1 MDYRQ
6 DPLYKKFKQEQ
17 SQNNQQQNSSYKQD
31 PLYAKFK
38 QEKQRSQKRLETL
51 NEYIPDFAEDFIY
64 GSAKNIADYTA
75 SAAKMFG
82 NNDLQR
88 RARVASE
95 TLDNNVGNEWAR
107 LAGEIIGDPLNLTP
121 AGIVSKGSKVGKIGK
136 VLTKTKPRAVATSM
150 GLGAGI
156 GAGTMAAKDY
166 GNDAMST
173 TEKVH
178 DAELGA
184 GIVAG
189 LNGLISAFTKGRV
202 NNVIKPEMVQGAKSD
217 EDIANAILKN
227 SDAFGLTSDEASAVH
242 SEVLKGKY
250 PKVPDAYKVEQ
261 AGFVKKS
268 QPNFQMRPNNP
279 PATMDINTALAVLA
293 READKKRVAQGLEPI
308 YQHKYQVQS
317 QYRKESIY
325 PQQQEQPYTPNFV
338 SGDFNNNIPVPYNA
352 DAELMQRYHAIASHP
367 RLQELLSMREG
378 VSAKDAQ
385 SPQRVVSKGGYR
397 ELDGYGGENKHAYDR
412 AVYEK
417 NYAHDFHLTK
427 QDIGKLYRG
436 QYDDNLLSKLETD
449 LDTLDN
455 HPDYAEPMSSINDI
469 DYKEELAKL
478 DDTDVSLTPNEWEE
492 ANTVFAKGL
501 DNVAA
506 GTYAGIGQDENGN
519 ITFDPEKFILGLGGY
534 TAVKAALKNGTIR
547 GKLKDIAVDALDR
560 VNFNPEVQKQGNSFN
575 SMSPVKMGDNSLS
588 TIDDVK
594 ETLSKHRGQYTN
606 IEYTKDNW
614 NKLFPNNTVETP
626 LGKVKLGENQFE
638 KLDPTIPDPKDIT
651 RVKQDRRHHLSYI
664 EQTLKEPAF
673 AIKKDDGSKLLY
685 FKEIEN
691 GNKVKQYSSI
701 MIDKDGMHI
710 SISSHPMNYKQI
722 KKEIN
727 KNDVVYIAKEV
738 TTNGATKSHPTS
750 KIVEDKEKKGYEI
763 SLITDNSSSNSK
775 IIPQKEEKN
784 LIAQHNLTEDN
795 VKFADKHGGLA
806 VPSIAITKKDT
817 PLDGFGDITLL
828 GDKEMI
834 TPKRDTKT
842 YGADIYSPRYPQV
855 KKQLS
860 HKAIRNIEDDLNK
873 YHKLVGNSSYVDPE
887 NLADD
892 LGLKMKFLESK
903 GYSKDKV
910 LKYDTPKKENIEIA
924 KTFKSFYDDGKL
936 NRDYVNDDKFIL
948 KVKEFLRNKI
958 GDDIN
963 DWSETQIQRVAKNYA
978 QIMKDTI
985 RKMKKG
991 KSADFYETRSNVSNI
1006 INKKHSKEFKD
1017 YVNSYYKQHG
1027 AEEKIYDG
1035 TDRNGRQKWIDH
1047 TIDNVVKKLKKNL
1060 RGGEGFNYGTGS
1072 IRALHTPQFKTLA
1085 QIQKAKDKLV
1095 SKDEFEAIKKEIEDE
1110 YFRVADEFDN
1120 HIGNSSF
1127 GSDEFNGVLSEIAD
1141 KPLDKVL
1148 HEYGIEDLPK
1158 SIKDDIE
1165 NLKIALKEMPTEYFE
1180 TKILR
1185 KVDLGEFKVALVPNG
1200 TSKETIE
1207 LLKKKGLKVS
1217 KYNPKIDGARAEK
1230 IAKVAE
1236 KEGILFVNPTHT
1248 MAGSFAGGSDT
1259 AINQRDY
1266 NGDGKTDIIDILIGA
1281 GIGAAGINA
1290 LKKAAPKLFEDEA
1303 GKDGFKAGL
1312 FAGSKA
1318 KGFDAAKRAGKTFDG
1333 KYDTLERFEIDD
1345 SKAKLKNLAR
1355 YVNTKDGTKLENI
1368 LDHKELFD
1376 NYPELKDI
1384 SVKFHNG
1391 SGSSFSRDGIEIGIK
1406 DFKTKDDFKSTLL
1419 HELQHSI
1426 QKEEGFARGG
1436 SAQEFY
1442 NDFKKKIN
1450 LLKYELEFEPD
1461 DFIRDKKLKQ
1471 LSELESKYKD
1481 GGKEEAFKMYQN
1493 LAGEIEA
1500 RDIQARA
1507 DYTPEQREKIAPY
1520 SSEDIAQEDA
1530 VMRFNNA
1537 NEDLFKNMS
1546 ENKKEFESKIQEAKK
1561 KGYAHLSKIVSKE
1574 AQKEWGDAAST
1585 LKRWF
1590 TDTLGAK
1597 YHDIRESAT
1606 ASTNGMS
1613 VKLER
1618 LHRALKELNEADR
1631 VSLHDYIAGETNDIN
1646 PTLKPLADKLKQD
1659 IDNLSKDLVS
1669 KGVLTQEQYD
1679 EWAGYYIHRNY
1690 EQHFFKDVKNLMK
1703 RGFKIDDIHK
1713 RGNIQEI
1720 SEKEAKKLLVDP
1732 KFIAST
1738 QKPLRDGGQRL
1749 TKLANGKYELRR
1761 DWTRAERD
1769 AMNEIRDGAITI
1781 PETLMRLKRMADNAK
1796 FLEDVSKIDEVILK
1810 DAEKFS
1816 DDEISAA
1823 GFVKAPNSPKYGVLA
1838 GKHIRKDVFDD
1849 ISARNDE
1856 IFNTFYGSDGAIARI
1871 WKNYLSLWKKSKTVW
1886 NVPSH
1891 LNNFMSNQ
1899 FLMHLA
1905 GMRADEIVTSIG
1917 RAGKMMYEG
1926 NRLEKLMQKK
1936 MLGQATKAELKEL
1949 EDMGEDLKYFL
1960 EAKDGGLLGRSQL
1973 NDILA
1978 GQQKIDKKGVLGKID
1993 KFSEDMYHG
2002 EDAINKIAMYAHLRE
2017 KVGMSA
2023 DEARKAVLTIMPD
2036 YSKPMPMGY
2045 RVLRDTG
2052 ISPFISWSYYTM
2064 PAIWKLLKTSQG
2076 AKKASLAMGT
2086 LAGLEYVLT
2095 GGAVTP
2101 LDNIPFYGGNKPE
2114 DFKGR
2119 RFGIGRSGDTIHT
2132 LKTDRWIPYIELT
2145 DPINFFVSNIS
2156 GPSTNAVV
2164 NTLTSLSKAG
2174 MINPYYGRPVTYKN
2188 KGAGQKAYD
2197 YAKYLT
2203 QSYVPLPAQ
2212 AYSGWNLIE
2221 SLARSKKN
2229 RRRNK
2234 VIEPRTPTQ
2243 EILKNI
2249 GLNSL
2254 SYSRSQAR
2262 KENND

>member
-107 LAGEIIGDPLNLTP
+107 LAGEIVGDPLNLTP

-217 EDIANAILKN
+217 DDIANAILKN
-227 SDAFGLTSDEASAVH
+227 SDAFGLTPDEASAVH

-279 PATMDINTALAVLA
+279 SATMDINTALAVLA

-308 YQHKYQVQS
+308 YQHKYQLQS

-325 PQQQEQPYTPNFV
+325 PQQEEQPYTPNFV
-338 SGDFNNNIPVPYNA
+338 SGDFNNNIPTPYNA
-352 DAELMQRYHAIASHP
+352 DVKLSPGEL
-367 RLQELLSMREG
+367 
-378 VSAKDAQ
+378 
-385 SPQRVVSKGGYR
+385 
-397 ELDGYGGENKHAYDR
+397 
-412 AVYEK
+412 
-417 NYAHDFHLTK
+417 
-427 QDIGKLYRG
+427 
-436 QYDDNLLSKLETD
+436 
-449 LDTLDN
+449 
-455 HPDYAEPMSSINDI
+455 
-469 DYKEELAKL
+469 
-478 DDTDVSLTPNEWEE
+478 EE
-492 ANTVFAKGL
+492 ANAVFAKGL

-534 TAVKAALKNGTIR
+534 TAVKHALMNGTIR

-575 SMSPVKMGDNSLS
+575 SMSPVKSKVQKEKRGIYNVTFNGKNSTQIKANDLDDLVEYAKGTRKYGAKHILSRHYGDGKVGEITQEEITQFGEIIRNGEINPSS
-588 TIDDVK
+588 FK
-594 ETLSKHRGQYTN
+594 ETKNGISYVY
-606 IEYTKDNW
+606 EMKD
-614 NKLFPNNTVETP
+614 
-626 LGKVKLGENQFE
+626 G
-638 KLDPTIPDPKDIT
+638 D
-651 RVKQDRRHHLSYI
+651 
-664 EQTLKEPAF
+664 
-673 AIKKDDGSKLLY
+673 KLLQVVVDETNDGRKILSGFTDKNY
-685 FKEIEN
+685 FKKED
-691 GNKVKQYSSI
+691 GTKQGL
-701 MIDKDGMHI
+701 K
-710 SISSHPMNYKQI
+710 P
-722 KKEIN
+722 
-727 KNDVVYIAKEV
+727 
-738 TTNGATKSHPTS
+738 
-750 KIVEDKEKKGYEI
+750 
-763 SLITDNSSSNSK
+763 SSNET
-775 IIPQKEEKN
+775 IIPQKNKN
-784 LIAQHNLTEDN
+784 IKANGMH
-795 VKFADKHGGLA
+795 
-806 VPSIAITKKDT
+806 SIA
-817 PLDGFGDITLL
+817 
-828 GDKEMI
+828 
-834 TPKRDTKT
+834 
-842 YGADIYSPRYPQV
+842 
-855 KKQLS
+855 
-860 HKAIRNIEDDLNK
+860 
-873 YHKLVGNSSYVDPE
+873 
-887 NLADD
+887 
-892 LGLKMKFLESK
+892 
-903 GYSKDKV
+903 
-910 LKYDTPKKENIEIA
+910 
-924 KTFKSFYDDGKL
+924 
-936 NRDYVNDDKFIL
+936 
-948 KVKEFLRNKI
+948 
-958 GDDIN
+958 
-963 DWSETQIQRVAKNYA
+963 
-978 QIMKDTI
+978 
-985 RKMKKG
+985 
-991 KSADFYETRSNVSNI
+991 
-1006 INKKHSKEFKD
+1006 
-1017 YVNSYYKQHG
+1017 
-1027 AEEKIYDG
+1027 
-1035 TDRNGRQKWIDH
+1035 
-1047 TIDNVVKKLKKNL
+1047 
-1060 RGGEGFNYGTGS
+1060 GG
-1072 IRALHTPQFKTLA
+1072 
-1085 QIQKAKDKLV
+1085 
-1095 SKDEFEAIKKEIEDE
+1095 
-1110 YFRVADEFDN
+1110 
-1120 HIGNSSF
+1120 
-1127 GSDEFNGVLSEIAD
+1127 
-1141 KPLDKVL
+1141 
-1148 HEYGIEDLPK
+1148 
-1158 SIKDDIE
+1158 
-1165 NLKIALKEMPTEYFE
+1165 
-1180 TKILR
+1180 
-1185 KVDLGEFKVALVPNG
+1185 
-1200 TSKETIE
+1200 
-1207 LLKKKGLKVS
+1207 
-1217 KYNPKIDGARAEK
+1217 
-1230 IAKVAE
+1230 
-1236 KEGILFVNPTHT
+1236 
-1248 MAGSFAGGSDT
+1248 FAGGADSL
-1259 AINQRDY
+1259 INQRDY
-1266 NGDGKTDIIDILIGA
+1266 NGDGEYNYKDLLA
-1281 GIGAAGINA
+1281 GVAAGTISINA
-1290 LKKAAPKLFEDEA
+1290 LKKLAPKLFEDEA

-1368 LDHKELFD
+1368 LDHKELFA

-1507 DYTPEQREKIAPY
+1507 DYTPEQREKIEPY
-1520 SSEDIAQEDA
+1520 SSEDIAPEDA
-1530 VMRFNNA
+1530 VMRFNNSDDA
-1537 NEDLFKNMS
+1537 LIDGLTQKHARELEDKYLNKSSDRVLENEIMKDASELPKPKSFNEFTNDFKTDKWTSLDTPIGKVSFNVSHIYKHFTDNTYFKDRGWLTGAFKDALEDPLFVIKNPLKEQIEYYKPYKDENGLIHYVGIIKDNNGNLKQITSFNKDIGSIKSMIKVPDGNMLYFKNTKKVDTPITNDGGMTSNSKGVEPLSDKHSSHTKSATNKGKTSALNEWENRSADEIISQEKQMS
-1546 ENKKEFESKIQEAKK
+1546 QTQEEFLGKVKEAKK
-1561 KGYAHLSKIVSKE
+1561 KGYAHVSKIVSEE
-1574 AQKEWGDAAST
+1574 AKKEWGDAAST

-1631 VSLHDYIAGETNDIN
+1631 VSLHDYIAGETKDIN

-1713 RGNIQEI
+1713 RGNIQVI

-1732 KFIAST
+1732 KFIANT

-1761 DWTRAERD
+1761 DWTRVERD

-1978 GQQKIDKKGVLGKID
+1978 GQQKIDKKGVLGKLD

-2076 AKKASLAMGT
+2076 AKKASLAMVT

-2156 GPSTNAVV
+2156 GPTTNAVV
-2164 NTLTSLSKAG
+2164 NTLTAPSKAG